1 MIILFTIPI
10 ILGLIV
16 GSQIISNSG
25 DEEKEIVQD
34 SCNIRYENNNKYIKE
49 YVIPSKCS
57 GPVAITIDDEG
68 IVWFIENNNSK
79 LASFDPKEYS
89 FNEYEISNIYTNIKS
104 WSMIAIE
111 DEIWF
116 TDHQNNF
123 IWKYSKSENKFEH
136 FRLITENSY
145 PVQILD
151 NEDRIIVSEIFGKK
165 IAILEKNELLIN
177 TTNGINEIS
186 PEIDLDVL
194 GGIAIDSDDTIWFT
208 MLTWPIEGYLGNY
221 KDGEFNSYKLPE
233 GVSSPVGIAVRENH
247 IWINDHGSSQ
257 FVLFNLENNT
267 FTKYVTSPSK
277 SEFTTTLPYW
287 NKFDQEGNIW
297 MNIHQSNTIAKFDI
311 MKQILIEYEIPTKN
325 FDWGGI
331 SNPLQFDID
340 EQGNIWFTEW
350 TENKIGV
357 IDAQKP
363 LEFSIEIS
371 TREITMNRNDVKEFT
386 LIIEPEN
393 IIYAEIKI
401 SGTMTMN
408 GILENVSLEFEQI
421 KNEFDKTKSIPIIL
435 QTENLNS
442 GIYTIMVSVE
452 SEEITQSIPVKL
464 IIK

>member
-1 MIILFTIPI
+1 
-10 ILGLIV
+10 
-16 GSQIISNSG
+16 
-25 DEEKEIVQD
+25 
-34 SCNIRYENNNKYIKE
+34 
-49 YVIPSKCS
+49 
-57 GPVAITIDDEG
+57 
-68 IVWFIENNNSK
+68 
-79 LASFDPKEYS
+79 
-89 FNEYEISNIYTNIKS
+89 
-104 WSMIAIE
+104 MIAIE

-233 GVSSPVGIAVRENH
+233 GVSSPVGIAVKENH

-267 FTKYVTSPSK
+267 FTKYVTSSSK
-277 SEFTTTLPYW
+277 SDFTTTLPYW
-287 NKFDQEGNIW
+287 NKFDQEGNMW

-311 MKQILIEYEIPTKN
+311 MKQILN
-325 FDWGGI
+325 R
-331 SNPLQFDID
+331 
-340 EQGNIWFTEW
+340 
-350 TENKIGV
+350 GV
-357 IDAQKP
+357 
-363 LEFSIEIS
+363 
-371 TREITMNRNDVKEFT
+371 
-386 LIIEPEN
+386 
-393 IIYAEIKI
+393 
-401 SGTMTMN
+401 
-408 GILENVSLEFEQI
+408 
-421 KNEFDKTKSIPIIL
+421 
-435 QTENLNS
+435 
-442 GIYTIMVSVE
+442 
-452 SEEITQSIPVKL
+452 
-464 IIK
+464 